1 MKQTKNQNKVSRVN
15 KMTKIKITY
24 VNCLKLYK
32 QISQNLGL
40 QYPLKYMDNLIKKVY
55 NLIKV
60 QFVPKQIFKTEVL
73 FKKIQTK
80 IQMNFLFKD
89 LEENDLKIVIDAFE
103 ELKIQKG
110 YTVIKQGD
118 DGDYLYVNIF

>member
-1 MKQTKNQNKVSRVN
+1 MKQTKNKNKVSRVN

-60 QFVPKQIFKTEVL
+60 
-73 FKKIQTK
+73 KKIEDEHNRRT
-80 IQMNFLFKD
+80 
-89 LEENDLKIVIDAFE
+89 A
-103 ELKIQKG
+103 
-110 YTVIKQGD
+110 
-118 DGDYLYVNIF
+118 DGDHSERAHVRR

>member
-1 MKQTKNQNKVSRVN
+1 
-15 KMTKIKITY
+15 
-24 VNCLKLYK
+24 
-32 QISQNLGL
+32 
-40 QYPLKYMDNLIKKVY
+40 MDNLIKKVY

-80 IQMNFLFKD
+80 IQSNFLFKD
-89 LEENDLKIVIDAFE
+89 LEESDLKIVIDAFE

-118 DGDYLYVNIF
+118 DGDYLYVNII

>member
-1 MKQTKNQNKVSRVN
+1 
-15 KMTKIKITY
+15 
-24 VNCLKLYK
+24 
-32 QISQNLGL
+32 
-40 QYPLKYMDNLIKKVY
+40 
-55 NLIKV
+55 
-60 QFVPKQIFKTEVL
+60 VPKQIFKSEVL

-110 YTVIKQGD
+110 YTVIK
-118 DGDYLYVNIF
+118 